1 MSENNAIEYEI
12 INNIG
17 IIKGMNPPVNALS
30 HSVRSG
36 LVDSLKELSE
46 NEDIEG
52 IVLIGDGRTF
62 FAGADISEFG
72 KPMQEPHLNQV
83 IKTFK
88 SCVHVI
94 KTR

>member
-12 INNIG
+12 IDNIG

-46 NEDIEG
+46 NED
-52 IVLIGDGRTF
+52 
-62 FAGADISEFG
+62 
-72 KPMQEPHLNQV
+72 N
-83 IKTFK
+83 
-88 SCVHVI
+88 
-94 KTR
+94 